1 MLSDRG
7 IKAVIIILFYMF
19 KKLEERSNM
28 LSKDIDDIKKNQIEL
43 LEIKTRKPEMKNTLV
58 GIYDRLDI
66 GEEKISKIEDITIE
80 IIQNKSHREKI
91 V

>member
-7 IKAVIIILFYMF
+7 IKAVIIILFCMF

-28 LSKDIDDIKKNQIEL
+28 LSKDIDVIKKNQIEL
-43 LEIKTRKPEMKNTLV
+43 LEIKTRRPEMKNTLV

-80 IIQNKSHREKI
+80 IIQNNSHREKI